1 MKTIHSA
8 VVIVSIWAVTTWA
21 EGPDWSATLGTTL
34 DAGELATQRSG
45 NASVSPTFSIGEDWE
60 VEPTLAWSTSQSS
73 AVDTLAHSLVPSV
86 SVRWSVLDE
95 LTLTAGGWVSA
106 LEDPLDEGGSLDISS
121 EFEPLDWLTLGGG
134 LSGGWSQSSQWFGSL
149 YASTNATF
157 GKVRPGLSADL
168 TYATVPVS
176 TGGKSSKA
184 MYTFQTSA
192 GASVDFLLGPVTLG
206 PSVAWTGYSYDKKAG
221 GKSTQ
226 STGNSKASVSGSHS
240 EWNAGAHLSWKAMD
254 WLVANAWGGRRW
266 TTDET
271 STDATT
277 KRNKQGKVVSTATES
292 LTEPTVD
299 YAGVSVD
306 FSW

>member
-1 MKTIHSA
+1 MNAIRKAIA
-8 VVIVSIWAVTTWA
+8 IASIGAASTWA
-21 EGPDWSATLGTTL
+21 EGPDWSASLGTTL

-45 NASVSPTFSIGEDWE
+45 NASVTPTFSIGEDWE

-73 AVDTLAHSLVPSV
+73 DIDTLAHSLVPSV

-106 LEDPLDEGGSLDISS
+106 LEDPLDEGGSLDVSS
-121 EFEPLDWLTLGGG
+121 QFDPVGWLSLGGG
-134 LSGGWSQSSQWFGSL
+134 LSGGWSQSAQWFGTL
-149 YASTNATF
+149 YASGTADL

-176 TGGKSSKA
+176 TGGKQTKS

-192 GASVDFLLGPVTLG
+192 SASVDVLVGPVTLG
-206 PSVAWTGYSYDKKAG
+206 PSVSWTGYSYDKKAG

-226 STGNSKASVSGSHS
+226 SMGNSRASVSGSHS
-240 EWNAGAHLSWKAMD
+240 EWNAGAHVSWKAMN
-254 WLVANAWGGRRW
+254 WMTANAWGGRRW
-266 TTDET
+266 TTDES
-271 STDATT
+271 STDAAT
-277 KRNKQGKVVSTATES
+277 RMNKNGKVVSTTTES

-299 YAGVSVD
+299 YAGLSVD